1 MTHASRCCICSVGLV
16 LIGKTNLRKL
26 QNKNKTSAL
35 PDDAIEKR
43 RRETKK
49 LFKLNLVRQI
59 SKKQIRTSSET
70 QKSFPNKIY
79 IKI

>member
-1 MTHASRCCICSVGLV
+1 MTHASRCCICSVGLD

-26 QNKNKTSAL
+26 QNKKTISAL

-43 RRETKK
+43 RGETKK

-59 SKKQIRTSSET
+59 SEKQIQTSSERH
-70 QKSFPNKIY
+70 KKVFP
-79 IKI
+79 IKFE